1 MTPRKPRAR
10 TTGRGLLAAWLVLG
24 LLGCGDP
31 ARHKV
36 GKLRGSSSSNV
47 TRENPPAT
55 AGTGAYDPGP
65 GPNGNAGSG
74 SSMPTAG
81 NASAGQG
88 APELPGTGG
97 ISGSICFPATVP
109 AERKR
114 LDLYLMVDINITL
127 PLSGAWSTLTG
138 GLREYVGSER
148 AEGTGVG
155 IDFFGVL
162 PPVTN
167 LDCSPD
173 LYEMPTV
180 GVGLLPGN
188 TPAIQTAVNRALP
201 LQGSPLQPALEGAL
215 AYARSRAGFYDEE
228 AQQAVVLITDG
239 FVDLSCGTNVRDVS
253 NAAAVEMRR
262 SPPVPTY
269 VVALDVP
276 SLSGLFDPLVRFEPL
291 EAIAREGG
299 TGLARRV
306 NVEDRSVAI
315 ADTLLEVQQAA
326 EPCDYFL
333 PEQASAVGSTLSL
346 AVSTDAANPEPKPLA
361 LLASENDCGDGY
373 YMREDAPQI
382 TLCPATCVSTKARAQ
397 KLAWTIDCAPL
408 P

>member
-1 MTPRKPRAR
+1 MMSREPRAKTR
-10 TTGRGLLAAWLVLG
+10 GRGLLAACLVLG
-24 LLGCGDP
+24 LLGCGDSP
-31 ARHKV
+31 RHTV
-36 GKLRGSSSSNV
+36 GKLRGGSSNNV
-47 TRENPPAT
+47 TRENPPAR
-55 AGTGAYDPGP
+55 AGAGADDGGP
-65 GPNGNAGSG
+65 RPSG
-74 SSMPTAG
+74 SAGNGSFVPTAG
-81 NASAGQG
+81 NASAGEG
-88 APELPGTGG
+88 APIAPPTGG

-138 GLREYVGSER
+138 GLRQYVASER

-167 LDCSPD
+167 IDCSPD

-180 GVGLLPGN
+180 GVSLLPGN
-188 TPAIQTAVNRALP
+188 ASAIQTAVGRALP
-201 LQGSPLQPALEGAL
+201 LPGSPLQPALEGAL

-239 FVDLSCGTNVRDVS
+239 FVDLNCGTDVREVS
-253 NAAAVEMRR
+253 NVAAVEMRR

-299 TGLARRV
+299 TGIVRRV
-306 NVEDRSVAI
+306 NVEDRSEAI
-315 ADTLLEVQQAA
+315 ADTLIQVQQAA

-333 PEQASAVGSTLSL
+333 PEQASAAGSTLSL
-346 AVSTDAANPEPKPLA
+346 AVSADAASPEPKPLA

-382 TLCPATCVSTKARAQ
+382 RLCSATCDSVKARAQ
-397 KLAWTIDCAPL
+397 KLAWTIDCAPA